1 MWAILGKYSLRLELA
16 GRQFVTRAGATPDR
30 WSKLSTFAQAD
41 PSSAHRPSISTRRQN
56 PPIHASRSLTTF
68 IVIFLI
74 SSPFHPYLPF
84 GASPSTSCL
93 HSATEGPWSPSDGDH
108 SLRRL
113 IAVTRV
119 PEGASPRFLVSPVAL
134 LRSVKVET
142 FLLQHPPPPPSRSAY
157 RPPQAGLPPL
167 RPLSPEQKSF
177 RPDLS

>member
-16 GRQFVTRAGATPDR
+16 GRQFVTRAVATPDR
-30 WSKLSTFAQAD
+30 WPKLSTFAQAD

-134 LRSVKVET
+134 HPLRQKSKLPSATPASSTFQERLST
-142 FLLQHPPPPPSRSAY
+142 STSRFLLPP
-157 RPPQAGLPPL
+157 

-177 RPDLS
+177 PS